1 MTQGNLSPAAEVG
14 HDSAK
19 SIMAIPTFLPG
30 ISLRDS
36 ADLNLFGPVKYIKDG
51 LGFVARYFIILKS

>member
-1 MTQGNLSPAAEVG
+1 MTRLSQ
-14 HDSAK
+14 
-19 SIMAIPTFLPG
+19 LCY

-51 LGFVARYFIILKS
+51 LGFVARDFIILKS